1 MLKMVRRL
9 KLYFMLMLCIFFI
22 PCTGV
27 PLSGLADKTLSAE
40 TRALLLY
47 KFGIIRQLIGK
58 SNVAVWNPEQGKMH
72 FSLPREFAEGNSNKM
87 CCLTATV
94 PMAVDRIVNN
104 TFTFNNNVWDEIE
117 SEVESGT
124 SGTGEMRESD
134 AAIQWLLSFTRYA
147 GHSILSM
154 MTEADW
160 EQTLDPTKSED
171 TAAALQTIQSSIVVP
186 KGEVKPVETVTEV
199 ASP

>member
-1 MLKMVRRL
+1 
-9 KLYFMLMLCIFFI
+9 
-22 PCTGV
+22 
-27 PLSGLADKTLSAE
+27 
-40 TRALLLY
+40 
-47 KFGIIRQLIGK
+47 
-58 SNVAVWNPEQGKMH
+58 
-72 FSLPREFAEGNSNKM
+72 
-87 CCLTATV
+87 
-94 PMAVDRIVNN
+94 MAVDRIVNN